1 MFRDRKD
8 AGIRLT
14 ERLRQYADQE
24 GVLVLALPRGGVTVG
39 LEIATALHAPL
50 DVLIVRKVGF
60 PWQPELAAGAVSETG
75 TIVLNQSLIATGNVS
90 KEYLDAEVARQREE
104 LDRRVGLYR
113 GGRPIAALAGKTVLL
128 VDDGIATG
136 ATVKAAVQTL
146 RKEGIRKLV
155 VAVPVAPPTS
165 AAELTAMA
173 DEFVCLATP
182 EDFMAVGSFYRDFTQ
197 VTDEEVVAMLRQA
210 AGTEKKAAV
219 H

>member
-8 AGIRLT
+8 AGVRLA

-39 LEIATALHAPL
+39 LEVATALHAPL

-75 TIVLNQSLIATGNVS
+75 TVVMNQSLIAMGSVP
-90 KEYLDAEVARQREE
+90 KEYLDAEVGRQKEE
-104 LDRRVGLYR
+104 IDRRVRSYR
-113 GGRPIAALAGKTVLL
+113 GGRPLAGLAGRTVLL

-146 RKEGIRKLV
+146 RKEGLRKLV
-155 VAVPVAPPTS
+155 VAVPVAPPAS
-165 AAELTAMA
+165 AAELKAMA

-182 EDFMAVGSFYRDFTQ
+182 EDFMAVGSFYHDFTQ
-197 VTDEEVVAMLRQA
+197 VTDEEVVDMLRRA
-210 AGTEKKAAV
+210 EKGGSNKAA
-219 H
+219 

>member
-8 AGIRLT
+8 AGIRLA

-75 TIVLNQSLIATGNVS
+75 TIVLNQSLITMGNVS

-104 LDRRVGLYR
+104 IDRRMRLYR
-113 GGRPIAALAGKTVLL
+113 RGRSIVALAGRTILL

-155 VAVPVAPPTS
+155 VAVPVAPPAS

-173 DEFVCLATP
+173 DEFVCLSTP
-182 EDFMAVGSFYRDFTQ
+182 EDFMAVGSFYLDFTQ
-197 VTDEEVVAMLRQA
+197 VTDEEVVDMLRRA
-210 AGTEKKAAV
+210 EEGGAHKAA
-219 H
+219 

>member
-1 MFRDRKD
+1 M
-8 AGIRLT
+8 
-14 ERLRQYADQE
+14 
-24 GVLVLALPRGGVTVG
+24 LALPRGGVTVG

-75 TIVLNQSLIATGNVS
+75 TVVLNQSLIAMGSVS
-90 KEYLDAEVARQREE
+90 KEYLDAEVGRQKEE
-104 LDRRVGLYR
+104 IDRRVRFYR
-113 GGRPIAALAGKTVLL
+113 GGRPLTALAGKTILL

-155 VAVPVAPPTS
+155 VAVPVAPPAS

-173 DEFVCLATP
+173 EEFVCLATP
-182 EDFMAVGSFYRDFTQ
+182 DDFMAVGSFYQDFTQ

-210 AGTEKKAAV
+210 AGTEKNAV
-219 H
+219 VH

>member
-8 AGIRLT
+8 AGIRLA

-60 PWQPELAAGAVSETG
+60 PWQHELAAGAVSETG
-75 TIVLNQSLIATGNVS
+75 TIVLNQSLITMGNVS

-104 LDRRVGLYR
+104 IDRRMRLYR
-113 GGRPIAALAGKTVLL
+113 RGRSIVALAGRTILL

-155 VAVPVAPPTS
+155 VAVPVAPPAS

-173 DEFVCLATP
+173 DEFVCLSTP
-182 EDFMAVGSFYRDFTQ
+182 EDFMAVGSFYLDFTQ
-197 VTDEEVVAMLRQA
+197 VTDEQVVDMLRRA
-210 AGTEKKAAV
+210 EEGGAHKAA
-219 H
+219 